1 MHSLRTT
8 LAISLFASVVS
19 LSPFVAIAQ
28 DASPS
33 AFQEGLAELTVNL
46 VRKSDRSS
54 VIAGTYED
62 GKTCSGFKYLGIEG
76 DKVPT
81 YTMRVPAKVFAVYI
95 FSAKAEGGV
104 FSPGGAKG
112 STCGGIYTFTP
123 QAGTR
128 YVLTFLDEASSCVA
142 QLQEVKEGQPSG
154 NSVPLVARKYSR
166 PFFGSRFCEEEY
178 VPGNR

>member
-1 MHSLRTT
+1 MPTLRAT
-8 LAISLFASVVS
+8 LAISFLASAAS
-19 LSPFVAIAQ
+19 LSPSVAIAQ

-33 AFQEGLAELTVNL
+33 ASQEGLAELTVNL
-46 VRKSDRSS
+46 LRKSDRSS
-54 VIAGTYED
+54 IIAGTYED
-62 GKTCSGFKYLGIEG
+62 GKTCSGFKHLGIEG
-76 DKVPT
+76 DKIPT
-81 YTMRVPAKVFAVYI
+81 YTMRVPAKVFAAYI

-104 FSPGGAKG
+104 FNPGGAKG

-123 QAGTR
+123 QAGAR
-128 YVLTFLDEASSCVA
+128 YVLTFVDEESSCMA
-142 QLQEVKEGQPSG
+142 TLQEEKEGQPSG